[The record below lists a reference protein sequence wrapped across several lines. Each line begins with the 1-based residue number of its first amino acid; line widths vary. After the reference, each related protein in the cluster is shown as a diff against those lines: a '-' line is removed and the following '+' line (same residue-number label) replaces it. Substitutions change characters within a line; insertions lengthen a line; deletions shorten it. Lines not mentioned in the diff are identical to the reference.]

1 MVAEGKAGAL
11 TLAPR
16 WSWLLLCLSVPPET
30 GWSVPSGSYICLS
43 ELCLG
48 SKVMSTCFSLACV
61 ALLPEKAEGKSL
73 GVLLLGSREVF
84 DVLIL
89 AVLEACLFNNTKNYR
104 LFVQDWICAFLKM
117 CYECRSLSS
126 KSFFPPFT
134 KRKKNPLGYR
144 REVPE
149 VQNENDTGK
158 VLVEAALFQGSH
170 G

>member
-43 ELCLG
+43 ELYLG

-104 LFVQDWICAFLKM
+104 LFVQD
-117 CYECRSLSS
+117 
-126 KSFFPPFT
+126 
-134 KRKKNPLGYR
+134 
-144 REVPE
+144 
-149 VQNENDTGK
+149 
-158 VLVEAALFQGSH
+158 
-170 G
+170 